1 MEENTRLS
9 DLTRMLLSSPSFSGF
24 LDNLSTN
31 PNPAPAQQQQ
41 QQQTPIKAEQ
51 SSRPMP
57 KDVNPFAAQQQ
68 LQNQQINFMTLPEQ
82 VMDFSMLDLADGN
95 FIYQPQVYS
104 VLSLP
109 EVTINTSLLAGKT
122 SNFVGPSSFDSD
134 DDKIEIPAIE
144 RPVAVKAEVVEEPTV
159 DEEFEADPAFALFTD
174 SPTTLIADNELSP
187 IFTGISSDKSHPH
200 FELVDATEDEA
211 LTSLAVARVHRC
223 YSSLDAIA
231 ARLEALTID
240 L

>member
-1 MEENTRLS
+1 V
-9 DLTRMLLSSPSFSGF
+9 
-24 LDNLSTN
+24 
-31 PNPAPAQQQQ
+31 QQQQ

-51 SSRPMP
+51 TSRPMP
-57 KDVNPFAAQQQ
+57 KDINPFAAQQQ
-68 LQNQQINFMTLPEQ
+68 LQNQQINFMQLPEQ
-82 VMDFSMLDLADGN
+82 TMDFSMLDLADGN

-109 EVTINTSLLAGKT
+109 EATIDTSLLAGKT

-144 RPVAVKAEVVEEPTV
+144 RPVAIKAEVTEEESVV

-174 SPTTLIADNELSP
+174 SPTVPIADISSVP
-187 IFTGISSDKSHPH
+187 IFAGISSDKSHTH